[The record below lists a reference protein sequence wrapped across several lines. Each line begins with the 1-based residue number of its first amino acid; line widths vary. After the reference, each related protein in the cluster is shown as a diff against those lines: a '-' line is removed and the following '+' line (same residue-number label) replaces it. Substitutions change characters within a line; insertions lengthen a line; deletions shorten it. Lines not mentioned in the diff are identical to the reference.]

1 MGFLNFIASQP
12 IPHLAYAHLEIAG
25 LIKDLFII
33 MKVSL
38 NKPLFRGGIRCGG
51 WLTSHNGNE
60 FKCLLLGAIIIQIA
74 ETSS

>member
-1 MGFLNFIASQP
+1 MLFIGYVWGTVGFRECNMGFLNFIASQP

-38 NKPLFRGGIRCGG
+38 NKPLFRGGYVA
-51 WLTSHNGNE
+51 
-60 FKCLLLGAIIIQIA
+60 GAG
-74 ETSS
+74 